1 MYLVPSPIKTKKWR
15 AMFSDGKHTDFGA
28 KDKNGK
34 PMDDYTITKD
44 KDQRDRYLQRHK
56 KNESWN
62 DPRSAGALSRWILWG
77 DHTSIQANIR
87 DYKVRFAGR
96 V

>member
-1 MYLVPSPIKTKKWR
+1 MYLVPSPLKTKKWR
-15 AMFSDGKHTDFGA
+15 AVFSDGKHTDFGA
-28 KDKNGK
+28 KQKNGV

-44 KDQRDRYLQRHK
+44 PEQRARYLKRHK
-56 KNESWN
+56 AHESWN

-77 DHTSIQANIR
+77 DHTGIQANIR

-96 V
+96 L

>member
-28 KDKNGK
+28 KN
-34 PMDDYTITKD
+34 MDDYTITKD

-87 DYKVRFAGR
+87 DYKIRFAGR